1 MAAVAEIGL
10 EYRVSL
16 RGVPLYE
23 EAQKGAGATCDA
35 TVVAG
40 TDGVTASLCVSS
52 LAGVHPYV
60 VSQESLG
67 SGHQLHW
74 RHGGLEYY

>member
-1 MAAVAEIGL
+1 MIGL

-40 TDGVTASLCVSS
+40 TDGVTASLCLTAS
-52 LAGVHPYV
+52 LAGVHPYL

-74 RHGGLEYY
+74 RLYKKRVAGYA

>member
-1 MAAVAEIGL
+1 MLGL
-10 EYRVSL
+10 EYRASR

-23 EAQKGAGATCDA
+23 EAQKGQTLGATCGA

-40 TDGVTASLCVSS
+40 NDGVTASLCLTAS
-52 LAGVHPYV
+52 LAGVHPYL

-67 SGHQLHW
+67 SGASVALA
-74 RHGGLEYY
+74 

>member
-1 MAAVAEIGL
+1 MIGL

-23 EAQKGAGATCDA
+23 EAQKGQTLGATCGA

-52 LAGVHPYV
+52 LAGVHPYL

-74 RHGGLEYY
+74 RHGCLEYY

>member
-1 MAAVAEIGL
+1 VIGL

-52 LAGVHPYV
+52 LAGVHPYL
-60 VSQESLG
+60 VSQEMLG

-74 RHGGLEYY
+74 RHCGLEYHKT

>member
-1 MAAVAEIGL
+1 MIGL
-10 EYRVSL
+10 EYRVSR
-16 RGVPLYE
+16 RGHPLCE
-23 EAQKGAGATCDA
+23 EVQKGAGATCDA

-74 RHGGLEYY
+74 RHGCLEYY